1 MIRIATVLAAL
12 LTLLTLGFAG
22 ADAHAVEPCPHHAA
36 ADVPSSADRQS
47 AEPVAT
53 MHGHVATL
61 PHATA
66 RPHQAAQGHAIHA
79 SAAAVADGRDRSH
92 GPEGCPGGCMDMG
105 LCRHV
110 TCAVAMILPVA
121 PPLPLIR
128 PAGTR
133 RAAIDVTVEGRDVA
147 PPLDPPRSPA

>member
-1 MIRIATVLAAL
+1 MFRIATVLAAL

-36 ADVPSSADRQS
+36 ADRQS

-53 MHGHVATL
+53 ARSPVATL

-79 SAAAVADGRDRSH
+79 TAAAVADGRDRSH

-110 TCAVAMILPVA
+110 TCAVAIILPVA

-133 RAAIDVTVEGRDVA
+133 RAAVDVTVEGRDVA
-147 PPLDPPRSPA
+147 PPLDPPRSLA